1 MTCLPRPNSL
11 LEEIVFKNPGLM
23 WKVWGSSRRKYP
35 HTGSRFPKEQIVI
48 TCLISSQ
55 RQEPSQTLGQQRK
68 KLGHLTYNLTLS
80 RKKLGAGL
88 YLWNEGRWGRN
99 HGRSPLPHFKPPAL
113 FFVVPR
119 RLLIQVPWQGQ
130 ARLKPDPQSSFGK
143 VRALDV
149 KSNSFQGESGSWAL
163 PPVHCAEL

>member
-99 HGRSPLPHFKPPAL
+99 HGR
-113 FFVVPR
+113 
-119 RLLIQVPWQGQ
+119 LLIQVPWQGQ